1 MNENISSN
9 DDIINLTIP
18 ENKIKEYQKRADSEG
33 KSLNQFIIDKIE
45 GVPYDYTMKNGK
57 IVVHEPQAEK
67 IKKAFK
73 TITSEPI
80 ISKETFLNVEKILSE
95 TLETKKSD

>member
-18 ENKIKEYQKRADSEG
+18 KNKIKEYQKRADSEG

-45 GVPYDYTMKNGK
+45 GVPYGYTIKNSCTR
-57 IVVHEPQAEK
+57 A
-67 IKKAFK
+67 
-73 TITSEPI
+73 TSREN
-80 ISKETFLNVEKILSE
+80 KESF
-95 TLETKKSD
+95 

>member
-18 ENKIKEYQKRADSEG
+18 KNKIKEYQKRADSEG

-45 GVPYDYTMKNGK
+45 GVPYGYTMKNGK
-57 IVVHEPQAEK
+57 IVVHEPQSEK
-67 IKKAFK
+67 D
-73 TITSEPI
+73 
-80 ISKETFLNVEKILSE
+80 
-95 TLETKKSD
+95 TL